1 VKPVPVGVI
10 LVIGGTVIGAL
21 VGAIYGFVPTTLFAF
36 ANSPTIGRAGGV
48 DMGQFALILGAVAGA
63 FMGITASVASI
74 TALLITG
81 RWLQGRRWIRAAVA
95 GAGAVLGAAFA
106 FIVVMT
112 VLGGGAPAWADLPS
126 AAPVFLS
133 TAILATVAVRLVD
146 QISGAKPDTP
156 EPHP

>member
-1 VKPVPVGVI
+1 MPVGAI
-10 LVIGGTVIGAL
+10 LIIGGTFIGAL
-21 VGAIYGFVPTTLFAF
+21 VGALYGFVPTTLFAF
-36 ANSPTIGRAGGV
+36 ATAPTTGGAGGV

-74 TALLITG
+74 SVLLITG
-81 RWLQGRRWIRAAVA
+81 RRLQGRRWVRAVVA

-112 VLGGGAPAWADLPS
+112 VLGGGAPSWADLPS
-126 AAPVFLS
+126 AAPVFLAA
-133 TAILATVAVRLVD
+133 AILAAVAVRLVD